1 MHQKVPKS
9 EETAMTTEFEKR
21 TSSGWVV
28 LPVLFMAT
36 LAIGCGI
43 YYFVHSAAVA
53 PRGTIPVVEIWGI
66 VGGALALGVLG
77 VLWSGFFTLQPNAAA
92 VLLLF
97 GAYQGTVREA
107 GFHWAN
113 PLLSKLKISLRT
125 RNFNTDML
133 KVNDQRGNPTEIA
146 AVVVWR
152 VQNTAQ
158 AKFDVDDYQD
168 YVHIQSESA
177 VRHLASRY
185 PYDTTVDNE
194 LSLRG
199 SMDEVSRALQ
209 EELQER
215 LIKAG
220 VIVEEARLSH
230 LAYAPEIAGAMLR
243 RQQAEA
249 IIAARK
255 RIVEGAV
262 GMVEMALEKLEEKK
276 TVLLDDERKA
286 AMVSN
291 LLVVLCGEQA
301 AQPVVNA
308 GTLYT

>member
-1 MHQKVPKS
+1 
-9 EETAMTTEFEKR
+9 MTQEFPRR
-21 TSSGWVV
+21 TLSGWVMLVV
-28 LPVLFMAT
+28 LT
-36 LAIGCGI
+36 LASLGTG
-43 YYFVHSAAVA
+43 YLFYLAVRHAAEFTSRTVPA
-53 PRGTIPVVEIWGI
+53 EAVWAI
-66 VGGALALGVLG
+66 VGTVLVEAVLI
-77 VLWSGFFTLQPNAAA
+77 VLWCGFFTLQPNSAA

-97 GAYQGTVREA
+97 GAYKGTAREA

-113 PLLSKLKISLRT
+113 PFYIKKKISLRT
-125 RNFNTDML
+125 RNFNTERL
-133 KVNDQRGNPTEIA
+133 KVNDQRGNPTDIA

-152 VQNTAQ
+152 VDNTAQ
-158 AKFDVDDYQD
+158 ASFDVEDYNN
-168 YVHIQSESA
+168 YVHIQSEA
-177 VRHLASRY
+177 ALRHLASRY
-185 PYDTTVDNE
+185 PYDSNVDGE

-199 SMDEVSRALQ
+199 AMDEVSHALAQ
-209 EELQER
+209 ELQER
-215 LIKAG
+215 LGKAG
-220 VIVEEARLSH
+220 VTVEEARLSH
-230 LAYAPEIAGAMLR
+230 LAYAAEIAGAMLR

-262 GMVEMALEKLEEKK
+262 GMVEMALEHLEAKK

-308 GTLYT
+308 GTLYS

>member
-1 MHQKVPKS
+1 
-9 EETAMTTEFEKR
+9 MTTEFERR
-21 TSSGWVV
+21 TSNGWVV
-28 LPVLFMAT
+28 LPVLIVAT
-36 LAIGCGI
+36 LAVGYGV
-43 YYFVHSAAVA
+43 YYFAHAAAVA
-53 PRGTIPVVEIWGI
+53 PRETLPVVEIWGM
-66 VGGALALGVLG
+66 VGCALALGVLG
-77 VLWSGFFTLQPNAAA
+77 LLWSGFFTLQPNAAA

-97 GAYQGTVREA
+97 GAYKGTVRQA

-113 PLLSKLKISLRT
+113 PLLNKMKISLRT
-125 RNFNTDML
+125 RNFNTDKL

-158 AKFDVDDYQD
+158 AKFDIDDYQD

-185 PYDTTVDNE
+185 PYDTNAENE

-199 SMDEVSRALQ
+199 SMDEVSHGLQ

-215 LIKAG
+215 LNKAG
-220 VIVEEARLSH
+220 VVVEEARLSH

>member
-1 MHQKVPKS
+1 
-9 EETAMTTEFEKR
+9 MTTETRK
-21 TSSGWVV
+21 TTLSGWAMLPALFV
-28 LPVLFMAT
+28 LT
-36 LAIGCGI
+36 LAAGYGLFRMI
-43 YYFVHSAAVA
+43 YAAA
-53 PRGTIPVVEIWGI
+53 LTPAGVVSWTPILGI
-66 VGGALALGVLG
+66 VACVLALIVLII
-77 VLWSGFFTLQPNAAA
+77 LWCGFFTLQPNEAS

-97 GAYQGTVREA
+97 GSYKGTVRSA

-113 PLLSKLKISLRT
+113 PFYGKHKISLRT
-125 RNFNTDML
+125 RNFNTDTL

-152 VQNTAQ
+152 VQDTAQ
-158 AKFDVDDYQD
+158 ASFDVDDYRD

-177 VRHLASRY
+177 LRYLASHY
-185 PYDTTVDNE
+185 PYDTTHDDE

-199 SMDEVSRALQ
+199 SMDEVSQGLQ
-209 EELQER
+209 KELQDR
-215 LIKAG
+215 LSKAG

-249 IIAARK
+249 IVAARL

-262 GMVEMALEKLEEKK
+262 GMVETALEQLEAKK
-276 TVLLDDERKA
+276 TVHLDDERKA

-301 AQPVVNA
+301 AQPVVNT
-308 GTLYT
+308 GTLYS

>member
-1 MHQKVPKS
+1 MI
-9 EETAMTTEFEKR
+9 TELRKR
-21 TSSGWVV
+21 TITGWLMLPMLLAATIFLGYV
-28 LPVLFMAT
+28 LVHFIRAAT
-36 LAIGCGI
+36 RTPPGVTPTGA
-43 YYFVHSAAVA
+43 
-53 PRGTIPVVEIWGI
+53 IWGI
-66 VGGALALGVLG
+66 VLTGLGLVILMI
-77 VLWSGFFTLQPNAAA
+77 LWSGLFTLQPNEGA

-97 GAYQGTVREA
+97 GSYKGTVRHA

-113 PLLSKLKISLRT
+113 PFYQKTKISLRT
-125 RNFNTDML
+125 RNFNTDKL

-152 VQNTAQ
+152 VHDTAQ
-158 AKFDVDDYQD
+158 AAFEVDDYVN
-168 YVHIQSESA
+168 YVHIQSEA
-177 VRHLASRY
+177 ALRHLASRY
-185 PYDTTVDNE
+185 PYDSTSENE
-194 LSLRG
+194 ISLRG

-209 EELQER
+209 GELQER
-215 LIKAG
+215 LSKAG

-262 GMVEMALEKLEEKK
+262 GMVEMALEKLEERK
-276 TVLLDDERKA
+276 TVVLDDERKA

-291 LLVVLCGEQA
+291 LLVVLCSEQA
-301 AQPVVNA
+301 AQPIVNT
-308 GTLYT
+308 GTLYA

>member
-1 MHQKVPKS
+1 M
-9 EETAMTTEFEKR
+9 
-21 TSSGWVV
+21 
-28 LPVLFMAT
+28 LPALIVAT
-36 LAIGCGI
+36 LADLYLVYRVID
-43 YYFVHSAAVA
+43 VLKDAPSSEAALPA
-53 PRGTIPVVEIWGI
+53 IWGL
-66 VGGALALGVLG
+66 VGCILALGLLIFLG
-77 VLWSGFFTLQPNAAA
+77 AGFFTLQPNEAA

-97 GAYQGTVREA
+97 GAYKGTVRGA

-113 PLLSKLKISLRT
+113 PLYRKTKISLRV
-125 RNFNTDML
+125 RNFNTEKL

-158 AKFDVDDYQD
+158 ATFEVDDYKN
-168 YVHIQSESA
+168 YVHIQSEA
-177 VRHLASRY
+177 ALRHLASRY
-185 PYDTTVDNE
+185 PYDTQADGE

-199 SMDEVSRALQ
+199 AMDEVSHALAQ
-209 EELQER
+209 ELQER
-215 LIKAG
+215 LGKAG

-249 IIAARK
+249 IVAARF

-262 GMVEMALEKLEEKK
+262 GMVEAALERLEAKK
-276 TVLLDDERKA
+276 TIQLDDERKA

-308 GTLYT
+308 GTLYS